1 MRKLKLQMQ
10 TSIDGFPQYGANDE
24 QHWVI
29 RAWDEIKNYILD
41 LANSCDT
48 EIIGRRLAVDYIP
61 YWLEA
66 NRRPDNPMYELA
78 KIKVSQ
84 KKIVFSKS
92 LDKSLWDN
100 TELAKGDLVD
110 EVYKLKKQNGK
121 DIIVYGGT
129 TFVSELI
136 SSGLID
142 KYHLF
147 LNPVILGK
155 KGVPIFD
162 KLESYRQ
169 LKLKRS
175 LVYDCGIVLLHYE
188 PKR

>member
-78 KIKVSQ
+78 KIKVS
-84 KKIVFSKS
+84 
-92 LDKSLWDN
+92 
-100 TELAKGDLVD
+100 
-110 EVYKLKKQNGK
+110 
-121 DIIVYGGT
+121 
-129 TFVSELI
+129 
-136 SSGLID
+136 
-142 KYHLF
+142 
-147 LNPVILGK
+147 
-155 KGVPIFD
+155 
-162 KLESYRQ
+162 
-169 LKLKRS
+169 
-175 LVYDCGIVLLHYE
+175 
-188 PKR
+188 